1 MIGLVGIVLVSHSR
15 TLAEGVL
22 ALARQ
27 MAGEKLAIQ
36 VAAGAG
42 EDRQTLGTDATEIA
56 SAIEGVFSPDGVLV
70 LMDLG
75 SALLSA
81 ESALDLIPE
90 SMRGK
95 VLLCAAPFVE
105 GAISAAVQASL
116 GADLHSVCR
125 EAMAALQPKVAQIEG
140 ENATEQSVPAVAEAQ
155 ETPGPSPA
163 GEELVLEL
171 VNRLGLHARPAARFV
186 RTASSFD
193 ADIQVR
199 NITLGKGPV
208 SARSLNGVATLQ
220 AEGGHK
226 IGIVAKG
233 PQAGEALRALKELVE
248 SGFGELGAQPGP
260 MPRVTGGAELPRTGT
275 DQGALSAVPI
285 SDGIAVGPAVV
296 YLPQIPVV
304 SEEPAK
310 DPQTEWERLQTA
322 LGQAREAI
330 QAQESK
336 AKVTLG
342 EDQAAIFEAHL
353 LILEDPELMARV
365 RDLIFGQMLNA
376 GAAWQRAIR
385 ETASAYE
392 QLTDEYFR
400 QRSADVQDVGNQVLR
415 ILVGTEASRPL
426 ELKEPSILLAE
437 EITPTE
443 TAQLDMSKVLGVAT
457 VLGGPTSHAA
467 IIARSLGIPAVA
479 GIDPALLRLPEGT
492 VVGLDGFR
500 GLLWVS
506 PEPSLRANLIAQRR
520 TWLDDQDRLLRLSR
534 GQARTKDGRRIEVAA
549 NIGGLADAQ
558 VAASKGAEGVGLL
571 RTEFLFLGRTTPPTE
586 DEQAE
591 VLRRIGDVLGE
602 RPVIVRTLDVGGDKQ
617 VPYLNLPVEANPFLG
632 VRAVR
637 LSFQR
642 PELFRTQLRA
652 ILRAGYGHRFR
663 IMFPMIATAGE
674 ITQARQALEEAH
686 AALQS
691 ERVPH
696 AWPIETGIMV
706 EIPSAAM
713 MADRLAPLVDFFSI
727 GTNDLTQYTLAAE
740 RGNPQLAGLNDPMHP
755 AVLRLIRQVADGAHR
770 AQKWV
775 GVCGEMAGDPLA
787 VPLLVGLG
795 VDELSL
801 NPAGIP
807 RVKAVLAGIDTSE
820 ARGLAKL
827 AVELDDSAAVRELAA
842 GFASEHGLP
851 TAQS

>member
-1 MIGLVGIVLVSHSR
+1 M
-15 TLAEGVL
+15 E
-22 ALARQ
+22 
-27 MAGEKLAIQ
+27 

-56 SAIEGVFSPDGVLV
+56 SAIEKVFSPDGVLV

-90 SMRGK
+90 SMRDK

-116 GADLHSVCR
+116 GADVQSACR
-125 EAMAALQPKVAQIEG
+125 EAMAALQPKVEQIGGEG
-140 ENATEQSVPAVAEAQ
+140 PAEQPTLEAGEAEAAAV
-155 ETPGPSPA
+155 SPEA
-163 GEELVLEL
+163 GEEMVLEL
-171 VNRLGLHARPAARFV
+171 TNRLGLHARPAARFV

-193 ADIQVR
+193 AEVQVR

-226 IGIVAKG
+226 IGVLAKG
-233 PQAGEALRALKELVE
+233 PQAEQALRALKDLVE
-248 SGFGELGAQPGP
+248 SGFGELEAQPTAARGVATGAP
-260 MPRVTGGAELPRTGT
+260 PPREGN
-275 DQGALSAVPI
+275 DHGALHVVPI
-285 SDGIAVGPAVV
+285 SDGVAVGPAVV
-296 YLPQIPVV
+296 YLPQVPAV
-304 SEEPAK
+304 SKEPAK
-310 DPQTEWERLQTA
+310 DPQAEWECLQQA
-322 LGQAREAI
+322 LRQAEQAV
-330 QAQESK
+330 QAQEAK

-342 EDQAAIFEAHL
+342 EDEAAIFEAHL

-365 RDLIFGQMLNA
+365 KELISGQRLNA
-376 GAAWQRAIR
+376 AAAWQKAIQ

-400 QRSADVQDVGNQVLR
+400 QRSADVLDVGNQVLR
-415 ILVGTEASRPL
+415 ILVGTEASGPL
-426 ELKEPSILLAE
+426 ELKEPSILVAE

-479 GIDPALLRLPEGT
+479 GIDPGLLRLPGGT
-492 VVGLDGFR
+492 VVGMDGFR
-500 GLLWVS
+500 GSLWVS

-520 TWLDDQDRLLRLSR
+520 AWLDEQDRLLRLSR

-571 RTEFLFLGRTTPPTE
+571 RTEFLFLGRTTAPSE
-586 DEQAE
+586 DEQVE
-591 VLRRIGDVLGE
+591 VLRQIGDALGE
-602 RPVIVRTLDVGGDKQ
+602 RPVIVRTMDIGGDKQ
-617 VPYLNLPVEANPFLG
+617 VPYLDLPAEANPFLG

-663 IMFPMIATAGE
+663 IMFPMIASAGE
-674 ITQARQALEEAH
+674 IAQARHALEEAH
-686 AALQS
+686 AALQQ
-691 ERVPH
+691 EGILH

-706 EIPSAAM
+706 EIPSAAV

-807 RVKAVLAGIDTSE
+807 RVKAVLSGVDSSE
-820 ARGLAKL
+820 AGGLAKL
-827 AVELDDSAAVRELAA
+827 AIELDGSSAVRQLATN
-842 GFASEHGLP
+842 FASEHQLLAP
-851 TAQS
+851 QS